1 MKIGLL
7 GLGAIGHEVLGYLKA
22 AGADV
27 IVTGALV
34 TDPAKHAAAPW
45 KIVADPAAFLAAGPE
60 LVIECASQQAFAALV
75 PQILEAG
82 RHVVAG
88 SVGALADEAVHAAVD
103 AASRKG
109 GGRLYIPAGALAGI
123 DALAAANPVGI
134 STVRYTRRAPPATWA
149 NHEAARGKD
158 LSVPC
163 EIFAGTA
170 REAARRF
177 PKNANVAAII
187 ALAGIGFEKTEV
199 RILADPAIATNVHVI
214 DAEGRFGRLHTEL
227 SATRISATTTSSRVV
242 AGSLA
247 RGVLYHT
254 ERIAV

>member
-1 MKIGLL
+1 LNGRARRRRPTQTINNTCCGRARPRIFLPARRIAP
-7 GLGAIGHEVLGYLKA
+7 GW
-22 AGADV
+22 
-27 IVTGALV
+27 AL
-34 TDPAKHAAAPW
+34 T
-45 KIVADPAAFLAAGPE
+45 ADPAAFLAAGPE
-60 LVIECASQQAFAALV
+60 LVIECASQKAFATLV
-75 PQILEAG
+75 PQMLAAG
-82 RHVVAG
+82 KHVVAG

-103 AASRKG
+103 AAARKG

-123 DALAAANPVGI
+123 DALAAAKPVGI
-134 STVRYTRRAPPATWA
+134 NSVLYTRRAPPSTWA
-149 NHEAARGKD
+149 GHEAARGKD
-158 LSVPC
+158 LTNLPGPC

-170 REAARRF
+170 REAAQRF

-247 RGVLYHT
+247 RGVLHHT